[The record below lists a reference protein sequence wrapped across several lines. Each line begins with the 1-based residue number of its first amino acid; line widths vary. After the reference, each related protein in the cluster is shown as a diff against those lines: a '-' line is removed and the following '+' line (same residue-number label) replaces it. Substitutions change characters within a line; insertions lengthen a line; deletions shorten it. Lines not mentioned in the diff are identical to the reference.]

1 MKKIYLTSIGYKLL
15 AVICTI
21 GMFILTSIIIFLA
34 DEFYLI
40 AIVFSVLVTVL
51 CLSVSFLT
59 FNHSISINGKVLIIR
74 QIKTIKI
81 DIKDILDVSMNKSFS
96 TDNVIFIQTK
106 GMTYRLNGFNTLLG
120 QRKKL
125 LKTTEIVMN
134 LREYFEL
141 SN

>member
-1 MKKIYLTSIGYKLL
+1 M
-15 AVICTI
+15 
-21 GMFILTSIIIFLA
+21 
-34 DEFYLI
+34 
-40 AIVFSVLVTVL
+40 
-51 CLSVSFLT
+51 SFLT
-59 FNHSISINGKVLIIR
+59 FNHSIRVIKGKVLIIK

-134 LREYFEL
+134 LCEYFEL